1 MFSMTGYGKGEYREG
16 GIELTVEIK
25 TVNNRYLDVSFKS
38 PKIFIACEEPVRQRV
53 REQLTRGHADI
64 FVNFVDKREKPKTLY
79 VDENAARGWA
89 AAAAKVKALFPNLT
103 DDFTLSAMMKCA
115 DVVRSEEVTEE
126 DDTLP
131 SALFSALSA
140 ALEKLN
146 TMRAKEGEKLAA
158 DMLSRMAMSIKRVS
172 PAPSDIES
180 SSGRFLLTPMRRD
193 ISEILSMPTSC
204 ARRTVIRLRDFSIPS
219 RSVINP

>member
-38 PKIFIACEEPVRQRV
+38 PKIFIACEEPVRRRV

-89 AAAAKVKALFPNLT
+89 AAAA
-103 DDFTLSAMMKCA
+103 FTGSACK
-115 DVVRSEEVTEE
+115 
-126 DDTLP
+126 P
-131 SALFSALSA
+131 
-140 ALEKLN
+140 
-146 TMRAKEGEKLAA
+146 
-158 DMLSRMAMSIKRVS
+158 
-172 PAPSDIES
+172 ES
-180 SSGRFLLTPMRRD
+180 SSIAAQNNNFFMVHLLYLFCFFKR
-193 ISEILSMPTSC
+193 C
-204 ARRTVIRLRDFSIPS
+204 GKTVMGFNNIKPAFQPADGY
-219 RSVINP
+219 

>member
-38 PKIFIACEEPVRQRV
+38 PKIFIACEEPVRRRV

-89 AAAAKVKALFPNLT
+89 AAAAKVPA
-103 DDFTLSAMMKCA
+103 A
-115 DVVRSEEVTEE
+115 RSRVPVT
-126 DDTLP
+126 
-131 SALFSALSA
+131 
-140 ALEKLN
+140 
-146 TMRAKEGEKLAA
+146 
-158 DMLSRMAMSIKRVS
+158 V
-172 PAPSDIES
+172 
-180 SSGRFLLTPMRRD
+180 
-193 ISEILSMPTSC
+193 
-204 ARRTVIRLRDFSIPS
+204 
-219 RSVINP
+219 

>member
-38 PKIFIACEEPVRQRV
+38 PKIFIACEEPVRQRE

-115 DVVRSEEVTEE
+115 DVVRTEEVTEE

-146 TMRAKEGEKLAA
+146 TMRAKEGEKLAD
-158 DMLSRMAMSIKRVS
+158 DMLSRM
-172 PAPSDIES
+172 DTCE
-180 SSGRFLLTPMRRD
+180 
-193 ISEILSMPTSC
+193 
-204 ARRTVIRLRDFSIPS
+204 
-219 RSVINP
+219 